1 MEAKRVEEL
10 AHHSKTQRHSQRTVL
25 DIHVL
30 KKESFSGLR
39 QVRPLLLLQWVLTCS
54 YSLNHNPF
62 SSNTDM
68 SCQTQ
73 QGFLPC
79 LVSYPPGSQSP
90 VVSRKL
96 LPYCLP

>member
-30 KKESFSGLR
+30 KKGSFSGLR

-54 YSLNHNPF
+54 HSITTPSPATLTCPAKLNKA
-62 SSNTDM
+62 S
-68 SCQTQ
+68 
-73 QGFLPC
+73 FLA
-79 LVSYPPGSQSP
+79 
-90 VVSRKL
+90 
-96 LPYCLP
+96 